1 MKSKRNQTIAIA
13 RFLSYKAQLNARL
26 DEMSDEE
33 YLKNPIGLDVGQYV
47 EDLMKYCPEET
58 VDKVLRNQDGLIAR
72 LGEQYLVLLANMPY
86 EEGVMEY
93 A

>member
-1 MKSKRNQTIAIA
+1 MSRRNQTIAIA
-13 RFLSYKAQLNARL
+13 RFLSYKAQLNSRL
-26 DEMSDEE
+26 DGMSDEE
-33 YLKNPIGLDVGQYV
+33 YLKNPIGLDVGKYV
-47 EDLMKYCPEET
+47 EDLMKYCTEET

-72 LGEQYLVLLANMPY
+72 LGENYLVLLSNMPY